1 MVCERRTQKNEI
13 FNLPSN
19 DENINEEFLHTEF
32 IEQLTRNID
41 EWNEN
46 VRIRERRSRRE
57 RIRLFCEQFNL
68 FYDDSI
74 LLMTDEEFI
83 RFKDDI
89 LKDYEEDVIAYC
101 HRHEITYEEV
111 LLNTPDDLYAEI
123 YYYACVFNNDNTEDT
138 KDIIIDNR
146 TLEEIEAEQEML
158 ANTLANT
165 L

>member
-1 MVCERRTQKNEI
+1 MVCERRTPKNEI
-13 FNLPSN
+13 FNMPSN
-19 DENINEEFLHTEF
+19 DININQ
-32 IEQLTRNID
+32 ITRNID

-74 LLMTDEEFI
+74 LLMDDEEFI

-89 LKDYEEDVIAYC
+89 LKHYEEDVIAYC

-111 LLNTPDDLYAEI
+111 LLNTPNDLYAEI
-123 YYYACVFNNDNTEDT
+123 YYYACVFNDDNTEDT

-158 ANTLANT
+158 DNAL
-165 L
+165 LLLL

>member
-19 DENINEEFLHTEF
+19 DVNINQ
-32 IEQLTRNID
+32 ITRNID

-74 LLMTDEEFI
+74 LLMDDEEFI

-89 LKDYEEDVIAYC
+89 LKHYGEDVIAYC

-111 LLNTPDDLYAEI
+111 LLNTPNDLYAEM
-123 YYYACVFNNDNTEDT
+123 YYYACEFNNDNTEDT